1 MADETKTDVFLFD
14 DFFVDDADAGVVHN
28 VVIRGR
34 VVPITTKR
42 DVTLA
47 DKEAAEQAAVKRHLD
62 PTGRVVVDGIDGG
75 ALAVEVL
82 VRCIKSWPFTFG
94 PNHPQAGKPV
104 PITRDNIRRMV
115 SDAAEALAQSIV
127 SVTQA
132 KQKEA
137 DGPFE
142 AASDAA

>member
-1 MADETKTDVFLFD
+1 MADETKTDLFLFD

-82 VRCIKSWPFTFG
+82 VRCIKSWPFTFKD
-94 PNHPQAGKPV
+94 GKPV

-115 SDAAEALAQSIV
+115 ADAAEALAQSIV